1 MLAKDLPDGEQRGM
15 LTYVRR
21 WCDYVEF
28 ASLASAH
35 GVAGFGDTAFT
46 VSCALPNVTL
56 TPPGGH
62 GTSYVSPTPAGVLA
76 RANEIYE
83 GVSGELGPLA
93 LFYSRE
99 TRHTTAHSLPL
110 GMVGQAKNLPGQQF
124 AAPARVHFLAGYFQA
139 GVFVGR
145 AFFFSCFLAGRR
157 GDTRATGAG
166 RHTGRSG

>member
-1 MLAKDLPDGEQRGM
+1 MGARRRLVGGLVGALAAMLAKDLPDGEQRGM

-83 GVSGELGPLA
+83 EVSGELGPLA

-99 TRHTTAHSLPL
+99 TRHTTAHSPPL
-110 GMVGQAKNLPGQQF
+110 GMVGQA
-124 AAPARVHFLAGYFQA
+124 
-139 GVFVGR
+139 
-145 AFFFSCFLAGRR
+145 
-157 GDTRATGAG
+157 
-166 RHTGRSG
+166 